1 MVQNLILFGYSGF
14 AMEQITRLEK
24 LIQDLPDCAVILMQ
38 DGVLGTNSSSQKPY
52 QNLVSKSI
60 PVSCLVE
67 DFHCTRF

>member
-38 DGVLGTNSSSQKPY
+38 DGVLGQ
-52 QNLVSKSI
+52 I
-60 PVSCLVE
+60 PPLKNPI
-67 DFHCTRF
+67 RIL